1 MVVAMNPNQPQ
12 SPPSP
17 IPNPSSADYL
27 NQIAPQT
34 PRRSPF
40 KVGPKLFLIIGGVLT
55 LLVII
60 LSISLNSIAAGQ
72 RQPLEKL
79 AARLQSTETV
89 VNDAQANLKSSQLRS
104 LNSELK
110 LFMANTNRD
119 LSEPLKIAGVDV
131 KKLSATTV
139 KNEATTELTDRLEDA
154 RLNAVYDR
162 TYAREMAYRL
172 DTIITLMEQIYDTT
186 TSTSLKTFLETTY
199 KNLEPTQKAFSDFNA
214 ANG

>member
-1 MVVAMNPNQPQ
+1 MNPNQPQ
-12 SPPSP
+12 SPPP
-17 IPNPSSADYL
+17 NVPNPSSADYL

-34 PRRSPF
+34 SRLPRF
-40 KVGPKLFLIIGGVLT
+40 QLGPKLFLMIGGVLV

-60 LSISLNSIAAGQ
+60 LSITVNSIAAGQ
-72 RQPLEKL
+72 RRPLETL

-89 VNDAQANLKSSQLRS
+89 VKDAQVNLKSSQLRS

-119 LSEPLKIAGVDV
+119 LADPLKRAGVDIT
-131 KKLSATTV
+131 KLNATTV
-139 KNEATTELTDRLEDA
+139 KSEATTELTDRLEDA

-162 TYAREMAYRL
+162 TYAREMAYKL
-172 DTIITLMEQIYDTT
+172 DTIITLMEQIYDSTS
-186 TSTSLKTFLETTY
+186 STSLKTFLETTY

>member
-1 MVVAMNPNQPQ
+1 MNPNQPQ
-12 SPPSP
+12 SPPSL

-27 NQIAPQT
+27 NQIAPQA
-34 PRRSPF
+34 PRRTPF
-40 KVGPKLFLIIGGVLT
+40 KVGPKLFLMIGGVLV

-60 LSISLNSIAAGQ
+60 LSISVNSIAAGQ
-72 RQPLEKL
+72 RRPLEKL
-79 AARLQSTETV
+79 AARLQSTETIV
-89 VNDAQANLKSSQLRS
+89 KDAQVNLKSSQLRS

-119 LSEPLKIAGVDV
+119 LADPLKRAGVDIT
-131 KKLSATTV
+131 KLNAATV
-139 KNEATTELTDRLEDA
+139 KSEATTELTDRLEDA

-162 TYAREMAYRL
+162 TYAREMAYKL
-172 DTIITLMEQIYDTT
+172 DTIITLMEQIYDSTS
-186 TSTSLKTFLETTY
+186 STSLKTFLETTY